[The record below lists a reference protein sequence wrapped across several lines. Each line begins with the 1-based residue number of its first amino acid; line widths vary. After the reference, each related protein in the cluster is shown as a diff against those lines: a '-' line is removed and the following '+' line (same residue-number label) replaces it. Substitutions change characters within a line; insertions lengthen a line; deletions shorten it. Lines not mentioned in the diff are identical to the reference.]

1 MSLIN
6 EALKKAQRV
15 RTEDAIDAIPPM
27 PGDNGVSGGGP
38 RIAKRKQAR
47 STQTTILLGA
57 GAIVLI
63 VLSVVITVF
72 FINRPKPETS
82 APAVAKAA
90 PVAPPA
96 EGTPPPT
103 VTAPVITPP
112 VVTPPPLA
120 AAPVTAAPAAP
131 TPAAPTPAAPAA
143 AVPPTETAAAAAPLA
158 AAKLPPTETLAP
170 TTEPARPAETSPAS
184 GKADERVMAFVDSIR
199 VTGIRSSGDGSRV
212 LMNERVYRVNEI
224 VERTLGVRLIKV
236 ASDSLTFADAN
247 GVTYVKFF

>member
-15 RTEDAIDAIPPM
+15 RTEDATDAVPPM
-27 PGDNGVSGGGP
+27 PGDNGATGGV

-57 GAIVLI
+57 GAIVLV

-90 PVAPPA
+90 PVVPQA

-120 AAPVTAAPAAP
+120 AAPVPA
-131 TPAAPTPAAPAA
+131 TPAAPTLAAPAA
-143 AVPPTETAAAAAPLA
+143 TVPPTETAAAPAPLA

-224 VERTLGVRLIKV
+224 VERTLGVRLVKV
-236 ASDSLTFADAN
+236 SSDSLTFADAN